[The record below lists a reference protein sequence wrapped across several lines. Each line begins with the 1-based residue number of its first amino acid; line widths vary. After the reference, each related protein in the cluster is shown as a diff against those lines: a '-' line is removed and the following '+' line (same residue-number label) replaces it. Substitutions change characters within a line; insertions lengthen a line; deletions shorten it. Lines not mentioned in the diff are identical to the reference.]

1 MGLGKRRHGGEG
13 PSPQTGQRE
22 GWGAISGWRA
32 FSCRAGAQ
40 VSALWPVGCPSCCCQ
55 PCAITGPS
63 FLVLKVV
70 SQHLFE
76 LLKYSLFSSP
86 ERLGFQGRFDAGVV
100 SSHLCFI
107 RSEFTAPSAE
117 RILTLLALELLLL
130 LAFQALAPLPTL
142 SWSVCSTY
150 ARLALQSADMSP
162 VAWASLKSFLLF
174 A

>member
-1 MGLGKRRHGGEG
+1 MPAHDLVRM
-13 PSPQTGQRE
+13 PQ
-22 GWGAISGWRA
+22 
-32 FSCRAGAQ
+32 AQ

-86 ERLGFQGRFDAGVV
+86 ERLGFQGRFDTGVV

-107 RSEFTAPSAE
+107 RSEFTAPSVE
-117 RILTLLALELLLL
+117 RILTLLPWNSSYFWLFKLWPC
-130 LAFQALAPLPTL
+130 FPPSVGL
-142 SWSVCSTY
+142 SAAHMHTWCFSQQT
-150 ARLALQSADMSP
+150 
-162 VAWASLKSFLLF
+162 
-174 A
+174 

>member
-1 MGLGKRRHGGEG
+1 MPAHDLVWM
-13 PSPQTGQRE
+13 PQ
-22 GWGAISGWRA
+22 
-32 FSCRAGAQ
+32 AQ